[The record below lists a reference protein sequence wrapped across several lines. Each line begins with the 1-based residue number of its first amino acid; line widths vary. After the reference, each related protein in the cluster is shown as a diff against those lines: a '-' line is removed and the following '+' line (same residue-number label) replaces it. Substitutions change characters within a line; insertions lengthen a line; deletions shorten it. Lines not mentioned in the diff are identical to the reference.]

1 MITKQDKHGV
11 VRLVAFVRG
20 KCVTCI
26 TESGRYEKHYPSK
39 SAAKFE
45 LKRIEKPGALPMW
58 IGSEAAARN
67 N

>member
-26 TESGRYEKHYPSK
+26 TESGRQETHYSTK
-39 SAAKFE
+39 QKARQE
-45 LKRIEKPGALPMW
+45 LKRINTTSSK
-58 IGSEAAARN
+58 AAARKE
-67 N
+67 